1 MEKIKCPI
9 CGTLIDDD
17 DYVPCP
23 YCAWAYVGIEEI
35 FDPNEREAFNLM
47 SVNEAK
53 KLLAEGKDKWGNPLQ
68 KNK

>member
-9 CGTLIDDD
+9 CGTLIYDE

-35 FDPNEREAFNLM
+35 LDPNEREAFNLM
-47 SVNEAK
+47 SVN
-53 KLLAEGKDKWGNPLQ
+53 LSLIHI
-68 KNK
+68 